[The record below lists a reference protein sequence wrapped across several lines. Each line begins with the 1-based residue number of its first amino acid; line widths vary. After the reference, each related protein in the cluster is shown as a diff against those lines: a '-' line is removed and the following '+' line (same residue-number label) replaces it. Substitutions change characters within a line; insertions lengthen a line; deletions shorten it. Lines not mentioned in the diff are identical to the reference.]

1 MGTRCLRLR
10 GLLGLVSRIR
20 VHVVVVKK
28 QLVSIYKKAVLSSSV
43 LTSLRRAASV
53 CEVISSALAVIAG
66 LLV

>member
-10 GLLGLVSRIR
+10 GFLGLVSRIR

-43 LTSLRRAASV
+43 LTSLRIAASV
-53 CEVISSALAVIAG
+53 CEVISSAPAVIA
-66 LLV
+66 

>member
-1 MGTRCLRLR
+1 M
-10 GLLGLVSRIR
+10 VSRIR

-28 QLVSIYKKAVLSSSV
+28 QLVSIYKKAVLSSFV